1 MFIRDRGH
9 QCGSTIVDCYSLRI
23 TYVDHSGLLCGD
35 QMFLY
40 TVWSPSTSCCGPAGD
55 PQLTSST
62 GDPQLTSSTGDPQLT
77 SSYRCSRTNCHNQK
91 SYCYFITVCPSSP
104 SKFHNAFFLQCIPHM
119 FLYFIFIFIEVGP
132 SSLSKHHIAIF
143 LQCTHR
149 LFLNI
154 ILLISYSVPIVSF

>member
-104 SKFHNAFFLQCIPHM
+104 SKFHNAFFWQCIRYM
-119 FLYFIFIFIEVGP
+119 FLYFIFIFIEVCP
-132 SSLSKHHIAIF
+132 SSLS
-143 LQCTHR
+143 TV
-149 LFLNI
+149 NI
-154 ILLISYSVPIVSF
+154 I